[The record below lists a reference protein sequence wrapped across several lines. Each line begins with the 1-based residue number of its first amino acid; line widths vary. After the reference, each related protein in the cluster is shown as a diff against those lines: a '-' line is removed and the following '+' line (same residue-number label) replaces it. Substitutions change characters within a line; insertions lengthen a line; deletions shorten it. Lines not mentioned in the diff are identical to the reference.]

1 MKVWTK
7 EDYLALWRASLP
19 RFYTS
24 TIEGTPGF
32 DVPAAQ
38 AAIFARFERAIN
50 TTQAYYLREHSI
62 QTGPVARGGAKAQG
76 VVQVTRLASV
86 GGLVFPAGTRLP
98 ARQLGTYGES
108 VLLGYYVTKADALF
122 PDGSVGA
129 QPVAVEAEFVG
140 YSGNLEFGGQITEFA
155 ELGRAMVRATVAQ
168 NSTSGTLLVRDVPP
182 SEDTQWDVFPADGAG
197 RYVRLVRLTAGLAS
211 DVRVVRQVSGI
222 ASANGTTAYW
232 VTPPL
237 DAADLGKALQVEVE
251 EWADLGLT
259 VTQPDPITGGVSD
272 MLGAIGDDR
281 RAQRVPGETD
291 DQFAER
297 LQSLGDTV
305 SPAAIERKVGAILD
319 PLGIEWCL
327 RETADLDTLM
337 GFTFDL
343 HPFDVGDL
351 ALMVKLPGSGFVG
364 QGAVWLGPQT
374 MRRFFIVCVGRSQL
388 GDFGFG
394 YDYTETATDYVNAW
408 DQAGWDGRP
417 LAFQAVLGRVWQ
429 EVNQTRAGGVGF
441 LLKLDCC

>member
-7 EDYLALWRASLP
+7 DDYLALWRASLP

-24 TIEGTPGF
+24 TIEDTPGF

-38 AAIFARFERAIN
+38 AAIFARFEQAIN
-50 TTQAYYLREHSI
+50 TTQGYYLREHSI
-62 QTGPVARGGAKAQG
+62 QTGPVARGAAKAQG
-76 VVQVTRLASV
+76 VVQVARLAAV
-86 GGLVFPAGTRLP
+86 GALTLPASTRLP

-108 VLLGYYVTKADALF
+108 VLLGHYVTKADVVFA
-122 PDGSVGA
+122 DGFVGA
-129 QPVAVEAEFVG
+129 QSVAVEAEFPG

-155 ELGRAMVRATVAQ
+155 ELGRALVRAVVAQ
-168 NSTSGTLLVRDVPP
+168 HSATASLLVRDVPP

-197 RYVRLVRLTAGLAS
+197 RYVRLVQLTTALAS
-211 DVRVVRQVSGI
+211 DVRVVRRVAGI

-232 VTPPL
+232 VSPPL
-237 DAADLGKALQVEVE
+237 DASDLGKVLQVEVE
-251 EWADLGLT
+251 EWGDLGLS
-259 VTQPDPITGGVSD
+259 VTQPSPILGGVSD

-291 DQFAER
+291 DQFSDR
-297 LQSLGDTV
+297 LQNLGDTV
-305 SPAAIERKVGAILD
+305 SPAAIERKVGSILD

-337 GFTFDL
+337 GFTYDI
-343 HPFDVGDL
+343 HPFDAGDL

-374 MRRFFIVCVGRSQL
+374 MRRFFIVCVERSQL

-394 YDYTETATDYVNAW
+394 YDYTTAATDYVNAW

-417 LAFQAVLGRVWQ
+417 LVFQAVLARVWQ